1 MEKLDEKM
9 KKRLYTFLHKK
20 NLADLFSKDW
30 LLKFISLVLA
40 VGLWSFVGGEDRVDK
55 NVMIP
60 IEIINL
66 PRDLVISNQ
75 FKKEIEVSVSGPRSM
90 ILEMNNRAITRQVDL
105 SSATP
110 GTMVIVNDIDQ
121 IPVPRGI
128 TVQRVQPSSII
139 LSLDKLIQKKFPIS
153 ARTVGNVADGYYI
166 KELKMDPDVITIAG
180 PQTIL
185 SQVDELH
192 TRPINLEGMKQ
203 SAQRQVPLEL
213 DPAIV
218 ELIGETSVTAEIRI
232 VLETVTRTLDKMS
245 VHAVIDGV
253 KRKVKPETVKV
264 TANIPKKLLAD
275 NIDPKSLITV
285 AAMQEEG
292 DDQLKVKVIPRFD
305 VEVPI
310 EIISIVPDT
319 VSLVDGNAKSVS
331 KTSLEKAQNPT
342 PKQPE
347 MNALGTMT
355 LDYHKDETPASGGDE
370 AGNGEKDNETQPEVL
385 RNQNSKRKLDE

>member
-1 MEKLDEKM
+1 
-9 KKRLYTFLHKK
+9 
-20 NLADLFSKDW
+20 
-30 LLKFISLVLA
+30 
-40 VGLWSFVGGEDRVDK
+40 
-55 NVMIP
+55 
-60 IEIINL
+60 
-66 PRDLVISNQ
+66 
-75 FKKEIEVSVSGPRSM
+75 
-90 ILEMNNRAITRQVDL
+90 
-105 SSATP
+105 
-110 GTMVIVNDIDQ
+110 MVIVNDNDQ

-139 LSLDKLIQKKFPIS
+139 LSLDKLIQKQFPIS
-153 ARTVGNVADGYYI
+153 ARTIGNVADGYDL
-166 KELKMDPDVITIAG
+166 KELRMDPDVITIAG

-185 SQVDELH
+185 SQVDELY
-192 TRPINLEGMKQ
+192 TRSINLEGMKQ

-232 VLETVTRTLDKMS
+232 GLETVTRTLDKMS

-275 NIDPKSLITV
+275 DIDPKSLITV
-285 AAMQEEG
+285 AAMQQEG

-319 VSLVDGNAKSVS
+319 VSLADEDAKSVRKS
-331 KTSLEKAQNPT
+331 SPGKAQSPA
-342 PKQPE
+342 PKKSE
-347 MNALGTMT
+347 MNAIGTMT
-355 LDYHKDETPASGGDE
+355 LDYQKDETPASSGNE
-370 AGNGEKDNETQPEVL
+370 AGNDEKDNETQPEVL

>member
-9 KKRLYTFLHKK
+9 KKRLYTFSNKI
-20 NLADLFSKDW
+20 NLDDLFSKDW
-30 LLKFISLVLA
+30 LLKVISLVLA

-110 GTMVIVNDIDQ
+110 GTMVIVNDNDQ

-139 LSLDKLIQKKFPIS
+139 LSLDKLIQKQFPIS
-153 ARTVGNVADGYYI
+153 ARTIGNVADGYDL

-185 SQVDELH
+185 SQVDELY
-192 TRPINLEGMKQ
+192 TRSINLEGMKQ

-232 VLETVTRTLDKMS
+232 GLETVTKTLDKMP

-264 TANIPKKLLAD
+264 IANIPRKLLAD
-275 NIDPKSLITV
+275 DIDPKNLITV
-285 AAMQEEG
+285 AAMPQEG
-292 DDQLKVKVIPRFD
+292 DYQLKVKVIPRFD

-319 VSLVDGNAKSVS
+319 VSLADGNAKSVS
-331 KTSLEKAQNPT
+331 KSSTGKAQSPA
-342 PKQPE
+342 PKKSE
-347 MNALGTMT
+347 MNAIGTMT
-355 LDYHKDETPASGGDE
+355 LDYQKDDTPASSGDE
-370 AGNGEKDNETQPEVL
+370 AGNIEKDNEAQPEVL

>member
-9 KKRLYTFLHKK
+9 KKRLSTFIKK
-20 NLADLFSKDW
+20 INLDDLFSKDW
-30 LLKFISLVLA
+30 LLKFISLILA
-40 VGLWSFVGGEDRVDK
+40 IGLWSFVGGEDRVDK

-110 GTMVIVNDIDQ
+110 GTMVIVNDNDQ

-139 LSLDKLIQKKFPIS
+139 LSLDKLIQKQLPIS
-153 ARTVGNVADGYYI
+153 ARTIGNVADGYYL

-192 TRPINLEGMKQ
+192 TRPINMEGMKQ
-203 SAQRQVPLEL
+203 STQRQVPLEL

-218 ELIGETSVTAEIRI
+218 ELIGESSVTAEIMI
-232 VLETVTRTLDKMS
+232 GLETVTRTMDKMP

-275 NIDPKSLITV
+275 DIDPKSLITV
-285 AAMQEEG
+285 AAMPQEG
-292 DDQLKVKVIPRFD
+292 DDQLKVKVISRFD

-310 EIISIVPDT
+310 DIISIVPDT
-319 VSLVDGNAKSVS
+319 VSLADGNTKSAGKS
-331 KTSLEKAQNPT
+331 SPGKSQSQAMKE
-342 PKQPE
+342 PE
-347 MNALGTMT
+347 MNAIGTMT
-355 LDYHKDETPASGGDE
+355 LDYQKDETPASGEDD
-370 AGNGEKDNETQPEVL
+370 AGMSEKNNATQPEIL
-385 RNQNSKRKLDE
+385 RNQKSKRKLDE

>member
-1 MEKLDEKM
+1 MEKLDEEM
-9 KKRLYTFLHKK
+9 KKRLDTLLNRI
-20 NLADLFSKDW
+20 NLAHIFSKDW

-40 VGLWSFVGGEDRVDK
+40 IGLWSFVGGEDRVDK

-110 GTMVIVNDIDQ
+110 GTMVIVNDNDQ

-139 LSLDKLIQKKFPIS
+139 LSLDKLIQKQFPIS
-153 ARTVGNVADGYYI
+153 ARTVGNVADGYYL
-166 KELKMDPDVITIAG
+166 KELKMNPDVITIAG
-180 PQTIL
+180 PQTIM

-192 TRPINLEGMKQ
+192 TRSINLEGMKQ

-213 DPAIV
+213 DPSIV
-218 ELIGETSVTAEIRI
+218 DLIGETSVTAEIRI
-232 VLETVTRTLDKMS
+232 GLETVTRTLDKMS

-264 TANIPKKLLAD
+264 TANIPKKLLVD

-285 AAMQEEG
+285 AAMQQEG
-292 DDQLKVKVIPRFD
+292 DDELTVKVIPRFD

-319 VSLVDGNAKSVS
+319 VSLADGNAKSIN
-331 KTSLEKAQNPT
+331 KTSPGKVQSPA
-342 PKQPE
+342 PKKSE
-347 MNALGTMT
+347 MNAIGTMT
-355 LDYHKDETPASGGDE
+355 LDYKKDEIPASGGDE
-370 AGNGEKDNETQPEVL
+370 AGKGDKDFDTQPEVL
-385 RNQNSKRKLDE
+385 RNQKSKRKLDE

>member
-370 AGNGEKDNETQPEVL
+370 AGNGEKDNETQPELL